1 MKRSTEAY
9 NLAVDLAEYA
19 KDFDLYAY
27 NDAYDSDEE
36 AIEATLQEVFNGKEK
51 VAEELKEMIETY
63 EHDFAEMNQTDDLYT
78 EYREQINKGKT
89 ILNNLMKY
97 ESEEMKC

>member
-1 MKRSTEAY
+1 MKCSTETY

-19 KDFDLYAY
+19 KDFDLYVY

-36 AIEATLQEVFNGKEK
+36 AIEATLQEIFNGKEK

-63 EHDFAEMNQTDDLYT
+63 EHDFAEMDETDELYT
-78 EYREQINKGKT
+78 EYREQINKGKA
-89 ILNNLMKY
+89 ILNNLIEF
-97 ESEEMKC
+97 ESEEMK